1 MLAAITLLLFYQLVG
16 EVAAHMFGWPV
27 PGPVIG
33 MALLF
38 ITLLVRGGPSASVQ
52 HTANTI
58 LQPLSLLSIPAGT
71 GVIVYAELI
80 REQWLALSSA
90 LLVSSLAAIAVTAL
104 MLQWLLKK
112 KKAMQST
119 SSSKAKP

>member
-33 MALLF
+33 MALL
-38 ITLLVRGGPSASVQ
+38 VRGGPSASVQ

-58 LQPLSLLSIPAGT
+58 LQHLSLLFIPAGT

>member
-1 MLAAITLLLFYQLVG
+1 MWIGYDLIKVSVLIEPRQSLLF
-16 EVAAHMFGWPV
+16 
-27 PGPVIG
+27 
-33 MALLF
+33 
-38 ITLLVRGGPSASVQ
+38 
-52 HTANTI
+52 
-58 LQPLSLLSIPAGT
+58 IPAGT